1 MSDQREIGIFDAKTR
16 LSELISEVEAGA
28 SMTLTRRGRPVA
40 RLVPVPRLP
49 ERSHALKRLKAL
61 GAEVRAITGGIA
73 ADEISE
79 WRKRD
84 AVNARRRRVDPA
96 NCISC

>member
-40 RLVPVPRLP
+40 RLVPVPRQP
-49 ERSHALKRLKAL
+49 ERSNALSRLKTL
-61 GAEVRAITGGIA
+61 GAEVRTNSGGIS
-73 ADEISE
+73 ADEIRQ
-79 WRKRD
+79 WR
-84 AVNARRRRVDPA
+84 NEGRR
-96 NCISC
+96 